1 MRIFRRNILS
11 LHIIFIKR
19 TMRKEIILI
28 AALSLFALTTA
39 VAQSPSGD
47 ITARKAA
54 VEELMERMRWADARA
69 ILGTMRGELD
79 PVKDRFEIEWVDYHS
94 VRCAVELG
102 SEDAENMM
110 IGFLDEYPASLYGN
124 RMQFQLASYYC
135 DEGAL
140 SVAKEE
146 FERVKYKAL
155 DAREKERYDIRMGY
169 IRFIEGDYSASL
181 EHFQRISRQSDYY
194 PHALYYISYIAYVNE
209 EFDAATDGFKQ
220 LVDVEP
226 YRGLAPF
233 YLIQIEYRRG
243 NYDYVVESG
252 EQLVNAAN
260 GEVYDDLVRVMAEA
274 YFAKRDYSQAI
285 RYIKQYPNEKMG
297 RQENYIKGYSLYRM
311 TRYSEAVEPLKSV
324 CGADDDLT
332 QNASYH
338 LGDCYLRLGEKS
350 AAADAFAMASSSDF
364 DKDIEEDALL
374 NYGRLKYE
382 LGGGRFNEAVNILT
396 EYSERYPRSKHI
408 EEVHSL
414 LIAAYYNSE
423 NYDAAYAAIKSLANP
438 DNEIKA
444 ALQKVALFRAVEAVE
459 RGDLT
464 SAEELLS
471 EAEQIGLSPK
481 YNALTLYWQGEVA
494 YLRGDMQRAEE
505 RYMAYMRRAPKSEV
519 EYAYA
524 NYGLGYARFAEGKME
539 AAADAFEE
547 FVQAYSTR
555 DGYMYDAH
563 NRLGDAR
570 YTLREFAKARKAY
583 NVVLSSTSSGRDYA
597 RYQLAM
603 VDGIERKTKS
613 KIERLKSIVEDG
625 KGDYVD
631 DAWYELGRTY
641 MAEERYKEGAQVLR
655 DFTNTDTGSPYYISA
670 LSDLGLA
677 YYNINQRSEALKCYE
692 EVVAYDPQ
700 SSAALEAMRGIRE
713 IYVGEGRIDDYF
725 AYAERSGVQS
735 DMSAAARDSLS
746 FAAAKTLY
754 LDGSMA
760 DAREKLKGYLKNFK
774 SGYYRTEALFYLSDC
789 YVQEGD
795 NDSAISS
802 MEELLK
808 QGKTQY
814 TERVLGVYA
823 PMAFDMKL
831 YEKSADAYRNLYD
844 VAYNESTRRLASE
857 GYAEATV
864 LSKDGLLIKAMYDN
878 LLAMP
883 DATSW
888 ALRHAMLAK
897 ANVLRE
903 EGSDE
908 AISLYTELSKDIST
922 VEGAEAYY
930 RLIEDKFN
938 KTEYA
943 DAEQMVYNMGNSGSM
958 YWQAKSFII
967 LGDILVKQ
975 GNNFQARATYQ
986 SIVDGYTPADDGIV
1000 AEAKARIKN
1009 LK

>member
-1 MRIFRRNILS
+1 
-11 LHIIFIKR
+11 
-19 TMRKEIILI
+19 MRKEIILLV
-28 AALSLFALTTA
+28 AMSLFTLSS
-39 VAQSPSGD
+39 VSAQSVSGD
-47 ITARKAA
+47 LQSRKAS

-79 PVKDRFEIEWVDYHS
+79 PVKERFELEWVDYNA

-102 SEDAENMM
+102 AEDAESMM
-110 IGFLDEYPASLYGN
+110 LGFLKEYPSSLYGN
-124 RMQFQLASYYC
+124 RMQFLLASYYC
-135 DEGAL
+135 DGGAL
-140 SVAKEE
+140 TIAKEE
-146 FERVKYKAL
+146 FETVRYKAL
-155 DAREKERYDIRMGY
+155 NAREKERYDIRMGY
-169 IRFIEGDYSASL
+169 IRFTEGDYDAAS
-181 EHFQRISRQSDYY
+181 EHFKRIGRQSEYY
-194 PHALYYISYIAYVNE
+194 PHALYYTSYIAYASG
-209 EFDAATDGFKQ
+209 DYDTATEGFKK
-220 LVDVEP
+220 LVEVEP

-252 EQLVNAAN
+252 EQLVNAAS

-274 YFAKRDYSQAI
+274 YFAKRDYSQSI
-285 RYIKQYPNEKMG
+285 CYIKQYPAKKMG

-311 TRYSEAVEPLKSV
+311 TRYNEAVEPLKSV

-338 LGDCYLRLGEKS
+338 LGDCYLRLGDKS
-350 AAADAFAMASSSDF
+350 HAADAFAMAATGKYDAA
-364 DKDIEEDALL
+364 IEEDALL

-382 LGGGRFNEAVNILT
+382 LGGGRFNEAVKVLT
-396 EYSERYPRSKHI
+396 DYAERYPNSAHI
-408 EEVHSL
+408 QEVRSL

-423 NYDAAYAAIKSLANP
+423 NYDAAYTAIKNYPNP
-438 DNEIKA
+438 DNEIRA
-444 ALQKVALFRAVEAVE
+444 ALQKVALFRAVEAVK
-459 RGDLT
+459 RGDLD
-464 SAEELLS
+464 SAEELLAES
-471 EAEQIGLSPK
+471 ENIGLSPK

-494 YLRGDMQRAEE
+494 YQRGDMKRAEE
-505 RYMAYMRRAPKSEV
+505 RYMAYMRRAPKTESE
-519 EYAYA
+519 YLYA
-524 NYGLGYARFAEGKME
+524 NYGLGYARFAEGNMSS
-539 AAADAFEE
+539 AADAFET
-547 FVQAYSTR
+547 FVQSYSTR
-555 DGYMYDAH
+555 DAYMYDAH

-570 YTLREFAKARKAY
+570 YTMREFAKARKAY
-583 NVVLSSTSSGRDYA
+583 NVVVSSSSVARDYA

-613 KIERLKSIVEDG
+613 KIDRLKGIIKDG

-641 MAEERYKEGAQVLR
+641 MAEERYKEGAETLR
-655 DFTNTDTGSPYYISA
+655 DFTNSDTGSPFYISA

-677 YYNINQRSEALKCYE
+677 YYNINRKADALKCYE

-700 SSAALEAMRGIRE
+700 SAAALEAMRGIRE

-725 AYAERSGVQS
+725 AYAESCGVQS

-760 DAREKLKGYLKNFK
+760 DAEVKLKNYLKNFK

-789 YVQEGD
+789 YVQAGNNEA
-795 NDSAISS
+795 AIES
-802 MEELLK
+802 MDELLK
-808 QGKTQY
+808 HGKTQY

-823 PMAFDMKL
+823 PMAYDMKR
-831 YEKSADAYRNLYD
+831 YEESAEAYRSLYD
-844 VAYNESTRRLASE
+844 VAYNENTRRLASE
-857 GYAEATV
+857 GYVDATI
-864 LSKDGLLIKAMYDN
+864 LAGNGAAIKTMYDN
-878 LLAMP
+878 LLAMT

-903 EGSDE
+903 EGSED
-908 AISLYTELSKDIST
+908 AIALYTELATNIAT
-922 VEGAEAYY
+922 EEGAEAYY
-930 RLIEDKFN
+930 RLIEDKYN
-938 KTEYA
+938 KARYA
-943 DAEQMVYNMGNSGSM
+943 EAEQMVYDMGNCGSM
-958 YWQAKSFII
+958 YWQAKAFII
-967 LGDILVKQ
+967 LGDILVKT

-1000 AEAKARIKN
+1000 DEAKARIKR

>member
-1 MRIFRRNILS
+1 M
-11 LHIIFIKR
+11 
-19 TMRKEIILI
+19 
-28 AALSLFALTTA
+28 
-39 VAQSPSGD
+39 
-47 ITARKAA
+47 
-54 VEELMERMRWADARA
+54 
-69 ILGTMRGELD
+69 
-79 PVKDRFEIEWVDYHS
+79 
-94 VRCAVELG
+94 
-102 SEDAENMM
+102 
-110 IGFLDEYPASLYGN
+110 
-124 RMQFQLASYYC
+124 
-135 DEGAL
+135 
-140 SVAKEE
+140 
-146 FERVKYKAL
+146 
-155 DAREKERYDIRMGY
+155 
-169 IRFIEGDYSASL
+169 
-181 EHFQRISRQSDYY
+181 
-194 PHALYYISYIAYVNE
+194 
-209 EFDAATDGFKQ
+209 
-220 LVDVEP
+220 
-226 YRGLAPF
+226 
-233 YLIQIEYRRG
+233 
-243 NYDYVVESG
+243 
-252 EQLVNAAN
+252 
-260 GEVYDDLVRVMAEA
+260 
-274 YFAKRDYSQAI
+274 
-285 RYIKQYPNEKMG
+285 
-297 RQENYIKGYSLYRM
+297 
-311 TRYSEAVEPLKSV
+311 
-324 CGADDDLT
+324 
-332 QNASYH
+332 
-338 LGDCYLRLGEKS
+338 
-350 AAADAFAMASSSDF
+350 
-364 DKDIEEDALL
+364 
-374 NYGRLKYE
+374 
-382 LGGGRFNEAVNILT
+382 
-396 EYSERYPRSKHI
+396 
-408 EEVHSL
+408 
-414 LIAAYYNSE
+414 
-423 NYDAAYAAIKSLANP
+423 
-438 DNEIKA
+438 
-444 ALQKVALFRAVEAVE
+444 
-459 RGDLT
+459 
-464 SAEELLS
+464 
-471 EAEQIGLSPK
+471 
-481 YNALTLYWQGEVA
+481 
-494 YLRGDMQRAEE
+494 
-505 RYMAYMRRAPKSEV
+505 
-519 EYAYA
+519 
-524 NYGLGYARFAEGKME
+524 
-539 AAADAFEE
+539 
-547 FVQAYSTR
+547 
-555 DGYMYDAH
+555 
-563 NRLGDAR
+563 
-570 YTLREFAKARKAY
+570 
-583 NVVLSSTSSGRDYA
+583 
-597 RYQLAM
+597 
-603 VDGIERKTKS
+603 
-613 KIERLKSIVEDG
+613 EDG

-641 MAEERYKEGAQVLR
+641 MAEERYKEGAQALR

-938 KTEYA
+938 KTQYA